1 MHTSNTRTGLAL
13 AAACF
18 ALALAA
24 CTSSTSASTGPAPDT
39 HSSAPAP
46 APENSSG
53 DGSESDG
60 EYAFGT
66 NREQMAQ
73 AIEAAFTKQNGKVRW
88 EGDTLTLSVDGS
100 MTDVMPGFSECMV
113 LDQLLEPD
121 DITII
126 EFPDGTV
133 ACADVLSDL

>member
-1 MHTSNTRTGLAL
+1 MRTSNTRT
-13 AAACF
+13 
-18 ALALAA
+18 ALALATAIFTLTLAA
-24 CTSSTSASTGPAPDT
+24 CSPSSSDASDPGPVEQD
-39 HSSAPAP
+39 SAPASSP
-46 APENSSG
+46 ASPSSDASG
-53 DGSESDG
+53 GDG

-73 AIEAAFTKQNGKVRW
+73 AIETAFKNQNGKARW
-88 EGDTLTLSVDGS
+88 EGDTLTLSIDGS

-113 LDQLLEPD
+113 LDQLLEPE

-126 EFPDGTV
+126 EFPDGQV